1 MKEKWISYLRV
12 STDKQGKSGSG
23 LKAQRAAVTA
33 YLNGKR
39 PVKEF
44 VEIETGKNNAALSG

>member
-1 MKEKWISYLRV
+1 MRV